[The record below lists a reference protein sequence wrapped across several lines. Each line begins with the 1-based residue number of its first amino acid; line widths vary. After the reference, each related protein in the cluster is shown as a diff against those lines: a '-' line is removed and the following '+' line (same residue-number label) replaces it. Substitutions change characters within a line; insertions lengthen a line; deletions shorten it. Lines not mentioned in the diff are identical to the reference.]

1 MLEKAR
7 ARGLDVVEASATQ
20 LPFEAATF
28 DVACSFKVL
37 AHVPPIAEALAEMVR
52 VVRPGGHVLAEFYN
66 PWSLRGLAKRFGPAG
81 AISHRTKED
90 AVYTRFDSPWQV
102 ERLLPAGARLV
113 ASRGVRIVTPAAGAL
128 KLPIAGKLLA
138 KAERALCDS
147 PLRYVAGFW
156 IAVIEKT

>member
-1 MLEKAR
+1 
-7 ARGLDVVEASATQ
+7 
-20 LPFEAATF
+20 
-28 DVACSFKVL
+28 
-37 AHVPPIAEALAEMVR
+37 
-52 VVRPGGHVLAEFYN
+52 
-66 PWSLRGLAKRFGPAG
+66 LRGLAKRFGPAG

-102 ERLLPAGARLV
+102 ERLLPAGTRLV

-138 KAERALCDS
+138 RAERALCDS